1 MSKRPIA
8 ECDCCGEVRLLTQV
22 WYLGYQETWACD
34 KCRGIMDDPE
44 YEYED
49 RMEERR

>member
-8 ECDCCGEVRLLTQV
+8 ECDCCGKVRMLTQV
-22 WYLGYQETWACD
+22 WYLNYMETWACD
-34 KCRGIMDDPE
+34 QCRGEPNDPE